1 MAKKQ
6 KQMKADSL
14 PLVAIDLGSDSVRAM
29 AAERVGD
36 DLFRVLGVEQ
46 SQRYKCI
53 EQGVI
58 TSTTNAG
65 YMINEVLR
73 LLANRI
79 HIENLPTAF
88 VTLGGK
94 SMQIAPVKAR
104 RDQLRKRE
112 VSADLLESMKQEC
125 KDKIE
130 SKYTDVA
137 VLELVPSY
145 FVLDGQE
152 QEEAPTGNQR
162 ATLVEAHYFAFVG
175 KKELDTRLHTAFDQ
189 AGRSIECS
197 FVRPDVLL
205 SVFQCE
211 EAKENEPYDIL
222 ADGCA
227 VLDMGAQTTTL
238 TVFKGGQ
245 YLANKVIPRGGYHI
259 TRALEQQGLSFST
272 AEKLKTLYGY
282 AAPELVEK
290 NYNFRVQTIDGDGE
304 VKVLCTEVAEVIMQK
319 MDEILVPV
327 LEELDKYKDRI
338 ERLYITGGASMLHGI
353 DMYLK
358 ERTGY
363 DVRYGMHDLL
373 LTHNTDEQYFAPT
386 YSALVGTILMGQDY
400 RDKHK
405 DSLVKKPGFTE
416 RIGKTLVDLFTDQ
429 QY

>member
-1 MAKKQ
+1 
-6 KQMKADSL
+6 MKVDSL
-14 PLVAIDLGSDSVRAM
+14 PLVAIDLGSDSGCAM
-29 AAERVGD
+29 AAERVGE

-112 VSADLLESMKQEC
+112 VSAALLESMKQEC

-130 SKYTDVA
+130 SKYPDVA

-152 QEEAPTGNQR
+152 QEETPTENQR
-162 ATLVEAHYFAFVG
+162 AALVEAHYFAFVG
-175 KKELDTRLHTAFDQ
+175 KKELASRLNTAFDQ
-189 AGRSIECS
+189 AGRSVES
-197 FVRPDVLL
+197 TFVRPDVLL

-211 EAKENEPYDIL
+211 ETKEDEPYDIL
-222 ADGCA
+222 SDGCA

-245 YLANKVIPRGGYHI
+245 YLVNKVIPRGGYHI

-272 AEKLKTLYGY
+272 AEKLKTQYGY

-290 NYNFRVQTIDGDGE
+290 NYTFRVPANDGE
-304 VKVLCTEVAEVIMQK
+304 GEIKVLCTEVAEVIEQK
-319 MDEILVPV
+319 LGEILAPV
-327 LEELDKYKDRI
+327 VQELDRYKERVC
-338 ERLYITGGASMLHGI
+338 RLYITGGASMLHGI
-353 DMYLK
+353 DLYLR

-373 LTHNTDEQYFAPT
+373 LTRDTDEQFLAPT
-386 YSALVGTILMGQDY
+386 YSALVGTILLGQDY

-405 DSLVKKPGFTE
+405 DLLVKKPGFTE
-416 RIGKTLVDLFTDQ
+416 KLGQTLVNLFTDQ

>member
-1 MAKKQ
+1 
-6 KQMKADSL
+6 
-14 PLVAIDLGSDSVRAM
+14 
-29 AAERVGD
+29 
-36 DLFRVLGVEQ
+36 
-46 SQRYKCI
+46 
-53 EQGVI
+53 
-58 TSTTNAG
+58 
-65 YMINEVLR
+65 
-73 LLANRI
+73 
-79 HIENLPTAF
+79 
-88 VTLGGK
+88 
-94 SMQIAPVKAR
+94 MQIAPVKAR

-125 KDKIE
+125 KEKIE
-130 SKYTDVA
+130 SKYPQVA

-152 QEEAPTGNQR
+152 QEEAPMGNQR

-205 SVFQCE
+205 SVVQCE
-211 EAKENEPYDIL
+211 EAKENEPYDIF

-290 NYNFRVQTIDGDGE
+290 NYTFRVPTIDGDGE

-386 YSALVGTILMGQDY
+386 YSALVGTI
-400 RDKHK
+400 
-405 DSLVKKPGFTE
+405 
-416 RIGKTLVDLFTDQ
+416 
-429 QY
+429 

>member
-1 MAKKQ
+1 M
-6 KQMKADSL
+6 
-14 PLVAIDLGSDSVRAM
+14 
-29 AAERVGD
+29 GD

-125 KDKIE
+125 KEKIE
-130 SKYTDVA
+130 SKYPQVA

-152 QEEAPTGNQR
+152 QEEAPTENQR
-162 ATLVEAHYFAFVG
+162 AALVEAHYFAFVG
-175 KKELDTRLHTAFDQ
+175 KKELESRLNTAFDQ
-189 AGRSIECS
+189 AGRSIECT

-211 EAKENEPYDIL
+211 EAKEDEPYDIL
-222 ADGCA
+222 TDGCA
-227 VLDMGAQTTTL
+227 VLDMGSQTTTL

-282 AAPELVEK
+282 AAPDLVEK
-290 NYNFRVQTIDGDGE
+290 NHSLQVPAVDGE
-304 VKVLCTEVAEVIMQK
+304 GELKVLFTEVAEVIQQK
-319 MDEILVPV
+319 LDEILAPV
-327 LEELDKYKDRI
+327 MQELDKYKDRI
-338 ERLYITGGASMLHGI
+338 ERLYITGGASMLRGI
-353 DMYLK
+353 DLYLR

-373 LTHNTDEQYFAPT
+373 LTHNTDERYCAPT

-405 DSLVKKPGFTE
+405 DMLVKKPGFAEKLGQT
-416 RIGKTLVDLFTDQ
+416 IVNLFTDQ

>member
-1 MAKKQ
+1 
-6 KQMKADSL
+6 MKADML

-36 DLFRVLGVEQ
+36 DLFRILGVEQ
-46 SQRYKCI
+46 SRRHKCI
-53 EQGVI
+53 EHGVI
-58 TSTTNAG
+58 KSTANVG

-79 HIENLPTAF
+79 HIENLPTSF

-130 SKYTDVA
+130 AKYPSQA
-137 VLELVPSY
+137 VLELIPSY
-145 FVLDGQE
+145 FVLDGKE
-152 QEEAPTGNQR
+152 QEETPTVNQR
-162 ATLVEAHYFAFVG
+162 AALVEAHYFAFVG
-175 KKELDTRLHTAFDQ
+175 NKELETQLETAFDQ
-189 AGRSIECS
+189 AGRSIECA

-211 EAKENEPYDIL
+211 EAKEDEPYDIL
-222 ADGCA
+222 TDGCA

-245 YLANKVIPRGGYHI
+245 YLTNKVIPRGGYHI
-259 TRALEQQGLSFST
+259 TRALEQQGISFST
-272 AEKLKTLYGY
+272 AEKLKTQYGY
-282 AAPELVEK
+282 ATPELVEK
-290 NYNFRVQTIDGDGE
+290 NYAFRVPAVDGSGDM
-304 VKVLCTEVAEVIMQK
+304 KVLCTEVAEVIAQK
-319 MDEILVPV
+319 MDEILAPV
-327 LEELDKYKDRI
+327 LQELDKYKDRV
-338 ERLYITGGASMLHGI
+338 ERLYITGGASMLRGI
-353 DMYLK
+353 DLYLR

-373 LTHNTDEQYFAPT
+373 LASDTDEQFFAPA

-405 DSLVKKPGFTE
+405 DLLVKKPGFAEKLGTT
-416 RIGKTLVDLFTDQ
+416 IVNLFTDQ

>member
-6 KQMKADSL
+6 QQMKADSL

-88 VTLGGK
+88 VTMGGK

-112 VSADLLESMKQEC
+112 ISATLLESMKQEC
-125 KDKIE
+125 KEKIE
-130 SKYTDVA
+130 SKYPQVA

-152 QEEAPTGNQR
+152 QEEAPTENQR
-162 ATLVEAHYFAFVG
+162 AALVEAHYFAFVG
-175 KKELDTRLHTAFDQ
+175 KKELERRLNTAFDQ
-189 AGRSIECS
+189 AGRSIECT

-211 EAKENEPYDIL
+211 EAKEDEPYDIL
-222 ADGCA
+222 TDGCA
-227 VLDMGAQTTTL
+227 VLDMGSQTTTL

-282 AAPELVEK
+282 AAPDLVEK
-290 NYNFRVQTIDGDGE
+290 NHSLQVPAVDGE
-304 VKVLCTEVAEVIMQK
+304 GELKVLFTEVAEVIQQK
-319 MDEILVPV
+319 LDEILAPV
-327 LEELDKYKDRI
+327 MQELDKYKDRI
-338 ERLYITGGASMLHGI
+338 ERLYITGGASMLRGI
-353 DMYLK
+353 DLYLR

-373 LTHNTDEQYFAPT
+373 LTHNTDEQYCAPT

-405 DSLVKKPGFTE
+405 DMLVKKPGFAEKLGQT
-416 RIGKTLVDLFTDQ
+416 IVNLFTDQ

>member
-14 PLVAIDLGSDSVRAM
+14 PLVAIDLGSNSVRAM

-36 DLFRVLGVEQ
+36 DLFRILGVEQ
-46 SQRYKCI
+46 SQRHKCI
-53 EQGVI
+53 EYGVI
-58 TSTTNAG
+58 KSTTNVG

-79 HIENLPTAF
+79 HIEDLPTAF

-104 RDQLRKRE
+104 RDQLRKKG
-112 VSADLLESMKQEC
+112 VSTALLESMKQEC

-130 SKYTDVA
+130 AKYPTQR
-137 VLELVPSY
+137 VLELIPSY
-145 FVLDGQE
+145 YVLDEEE
-152 QEEAPTGNQR
+152 QEEAPTENQR
-162 ATLVEAHYFAFVG
+162 AALVEAHYFAFVG
-175 KKELDTRLHTAFDQ
+175 NKELDIPLKTAFDK
-189 AGRSIECS
+189 AGRSIEHA

-211 EAKENEPYDIL
+211 EAKEDDPYDIL
-222 ADGCA
+222 TDGCA

-245 YLANKVIPRGGYHI
+245 YLANKVVPCGGYHI
-259 TRALEQQGLSFST
+259 TRALEVQGMSFST
-272 AEKLKTLYGY
+272 AEKLKVQYGY

-290 NYNFRVQTIDGDGE
+290 NYTFRVPTADGSGDM
-304 VKVLCTEVAEVIMQK
+304 KVLCTEVAEVIALK
-319 MDEILVPV
+319 LDEILAPV
-327 LEELDKYKDRI
+327 LQELDRYKDRV
-338 ERLYITGGASMLHGI
+338 ERLYITGGASMLRGI
-353 DMYLK
+353 DLYLR

-373 LTHNTDEQYFAPT
+373 LVSNTDEQFFAPT

-405 DSLVKKPGFTE
+405 DLLVKKPGFTE
-416 RIGKTLVDLFTDQ
+416 KLGQTIVNLFTDQ

>member
-6 KQMKADSL
+6 KQMKADLL

-46 SQRYKCI
+46 SQRYQCI
-53 EQGVI
+53 GQGVI
-58 TSTTNAG
+58 QSTTNAG

-88 VTLGGK
+88 VSMGGR

-112 VSADLLESMKQEC
+112 VPAELLASMKQEC

-130 SKYTDVA
+130 AKYPQFA

-145 FVLDGQE
+145 FVLDGKE
-152 QEEAPTGNQR
+152 QEEAPTENQR
-162 ATLVEAHYFAFVG
+162 AALVEAHYFAFVG
-175 KKELDTRLHTAFDQ
+175 KKELRTRLHTAFDQ
-189 AGRSIECS
+189 AGRSIECT

-211 EAKENEPYDIL
+211 ETKENEPYDIL
-222 ADGCA
+222 SDGCA

-245 YLANKVIPRGGYHI
+245 YLSNMVVGQGGWHV
-259 TRALEQQGLSFST
+259 TGALEQQGIAFST
-272 AEKLKTLYGY
+272 AEKLKTQYGY
-282 AAPELVEK
+282 ASPEFVEK
-290 NYNFRVQTIDGDGE
+290 NYTFRVPANDGSE
-304 VKVLCTEVAEVIMQK
+304 IPVLCTEVAEVIRQK
-319 MDEILVPV
+319 LDGILAPV
-327 LEELDKYKDRI
+327 FQELDKYKYRI
-338 ERLYITGGASMLHGI
+338 ERLYITGGASMLHGV
-353 DMYLK
+353 DLYLK

-373 LTHNTDEQYFAPT
+373 LTRDTDEQFLSPT

-405 DSLVKKPGFTE
+405 DILVKEPGFSAK
-416 RIGKTLVDLFTDQ
+416 IGQTLVNLFTDQ